1 MPTSL
6 AQKLQLRPKQQ
17 LRVLNAPQGYSDGLT
32 AQLPDIALAT
42 GGGGTTDAVLLFVNN
57 LEEAG
62 RLAPAAIAAVRPDGL
77 LWMAY
82 PKGTSKV
89 KTDVNRDRLW
99 EAMKPMGWLA
109 IRQIALD
116 DVWSAMRFRPAELVG
131 K

>member
-1 MPTSL
+1 MTTSL
-6 AQKLQLRPKQQ
+6 SQKLQFKAGQR
-17 LRVLNAPQGYSDGLT
+17 LRVLNAPQGYAARLAGEM
-32 AQLPDIALAT
+32 PDIAVTEGGNDAT
-42 GGGGTTDAVLLFVNN
+42 EAVLLFVNSM
-57 LEEAG
+57 EEAM
-62 RLAPAAIAAVRPDGL
+62 RLAPAAIGAVRRDGL

-82 PKGTSKV
+82 PKGSSKV

-99 EAMKPMGWLA
+99 EAVKPLGWLA

>member
-1 MPTSL
+1 MTASL
-6 AQKLQLRPKQQ
+6 SQKLQSKAGQR
-17 LRVLNAPQGYSDGLT
+17 LRVLNAPRGYAARL
-32 AQLPDIALAT
+32 AEEMPDIAVT
-42 GGGGTTDAVLLFVNN
+42 EGGNDEIDAVLLFVNS
-57 LEEAG
+57 LEEAM
-62 RLAPAAIAAVRPDGL
+62 RLAPAAIGAVRREGL

-82 PKGTSKV
+82 PKGSSKV

-99 EAMKPMGWLA
+99 EAVKPLGWLA

>member
-1 MPTSL
+1 MTTSL
-6 AQKLQLRPKQQ
+6 SQKLQFKAGQR
-17 LRVLNAPQGYSDGLT
+17 LRVLNAPRGYAARL
-32 AQLPDIALAT
+32 AEEMPDIAVT
-42 GGGGTTDAVLLFVNN
+42 EGGNDEIDAVLLFVNS
-57 LEEAG
+57 LEEAM
-62 RLAPAAIAAVRPDGL
+62 RLAPAAIGAVRRGGL

-82 PKGTSKV
+82 PKGSSKV

-99 EAMKPMGWLA
+99 EAVKPLGWLA